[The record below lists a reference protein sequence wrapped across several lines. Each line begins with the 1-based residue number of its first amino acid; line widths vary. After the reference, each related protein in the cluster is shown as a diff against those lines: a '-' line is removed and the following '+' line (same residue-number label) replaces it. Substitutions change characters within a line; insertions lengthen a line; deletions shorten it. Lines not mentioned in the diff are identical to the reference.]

1 MYDLVSIDFRDGTR
15 DVPAYF
21 ARLMSASAVDF
32 YAVTFEEARQIVGE
46 AMGRNHLNDLQEKM
60 VTEHLVRYGQWE

>member
-1 MYDLVSIDFRDGTR
+1 MSDLVPVDFRDGTR

-21 ARLMSASAVDF
+21 VRLMAAIGVDF
-32 YAVTFEEARQIVGE
+32 YAVTFEEARQILGA
-46 AMGRNHLNDLQEKM
+46 AMTRNHLNDLQERL